1 MDKLDLDLNLDN
13 YELEDLLSLFQLPYN
28 FDKEQLKSAKKIV
41 LKTHPDKNDCDLLK
55 RIFLIFF
62 CCLQNALWCT

>member
-41 LKTHPDKNDCDLLK
+41 LKNSS
-55 RIFLIFF
+55 
-62 CCLQNALWCT
+62 